1 MGSFIEGEQPKRKNF
16 DSEFLQICLFL
27 IRWYSMGISNYPV
40 KRMLDTYMNKSM
52 VFIHKQETFY
62 WGDMFE

>member
-1 MGSFIEGEQPKRKNF
+1 MGSFIEGEQSKRKNF

-40 KRMLDTYMNKSM
+40 KKMLDTYMNKSL
-52 VFIHKQETFY
+52 VFIH
-62 WGDMFE
+62 